1 MRLAELYRNTIEEFK
16 KKLYDNKMDSALG
29 RVNNKLNQLKIDS
42 GKLVNK
48 RSSSDVL
55 NIDDKSKKKT
65 TGKKSARRSNSKH
78 KSHTKGG
85 VIDAAASSGGSQK
98 SRRSRSPRSARAS
111 QR

>member
-85 VIDAAASSGGSQK
+85 VIDAAASSGGS
-98 SRRSRSPRSARAS
+98 
-111 QR
+111 